1 MTWNIIEMTT
11 LIEESNMLAEPEE
24 EVRKLQELVKKL
36 ERQNQLLRS
45 KQDQNKDIESN
56 VISDKSDSD
65 EHLKKRW
72 PTKKD
77 TLASNINDNSNN
89 TSLDDVELL
98 NLDKVQQQEDED
110 CW

>member
-1 MTWNIIEMTT
+1 MTT
-11 LIEESNMLAEPEE
+11 MIEESNMLIEPEE

-36 ERQNQLLRS
+36 ERQNQILRS
-45 KQDQNKDIESN
+45 KQDQNKDVESN
-56 VISDKSDSD
+56 VISVKSDSD

-77 TLASNINDNSNN
+77 TLSSNINDNSND

-98 NLDKVQQQEDED
+98 DLDKVQPQQEDED